1 MKVCAACGAS
11 LPDGAAFCISCGS
24 KDFRY
29 ETIPDLDQ
37 PEEEKPK
44 IEYDQYGRPIGQQP
58 VEEEPFQMPQFAD
71 LSGNNDNFGETLGEQ
86 LDRPQYLDQYVE
98 QMMGGSSGGY
108 QSPQIPVV
116 PDSGYVSGGYPQQG
130 GYGQG
135 YAQQTSYPQQGGYG
149 QGYAQQPSY
158 PQQSGYGQGYAQQT
172 SYPQQG
178 GYGKGYAQQPSYPQQ
193 GGYGQGYAQQPSYP
207 QQGGYGQGYAQPQEQ
222 QYAEEYEPENPEET
236 QVYETPEQHE
246 AEIASALENFGAPAQ
261 QTYAAPAP
269 QPAPTPKTAAAQPF
283 SAPRT
288 AAPKAAPVPAPEAA
302 PKQTAPA
309 PEPVQ
314 PKKAEPMPGDDDFDP
329 YEAAKKE
336 KADPYAASANFKFV
350 PKEES
355 EEQQEEENPKT
366 PKEWYEKIM
375 HTEDHTRD
383 YDPNDFKAHKKHC
396 ILSLFGITFWVPY
409 AFCSNCGSARFYAN
423 QGLLILILC
432 VISGFIESLFTSM
445 VSMACFQTVG
455 TSAATIVVGIVLDV
469 ILTIIFFAIPAFLV
483 ITGIKDINAG
493 KVKDL
498 PLIGKIRIIR

>member
-158 PQQSGYGQGYAQQT
+158 PQQ
-172 SYPQQG
+172 
-178 GYGKGYAQQPSYPQQ
+178 
-193 GGYGQGYAQQPSYP
+193 
-207 QQGGYGQGYAQPQEQ
+207 GGYGQGYAQPQEQ

-283 SAPRT
+283 SAQRT

-366 PKEWYEKIM
+366 RKEWYEKIM

>member
-158 PQQSGYGQGYAQQT
+158 PQQSGYGQGYAQ
-172 SYPQQG
+172 
-178 GYGKGYAQQPSYPQQ
+178 
-193 GGYGQGYAQQPSYP
+193 
-207 QQGGYGQGYAQPQEQ
+207 PQEQ

-314 PKKAEPMPGDDDFDP
+314 LKKAEPMPGDDDFDP

>member
-149 QGYAQQPSY
+149 
-158 PQQSGYGQGYAQQT
+158 
-172 SYPQQG
+172 
-178 GYGKGYAQQPSYPQQ
+178 K
-193 GGYGQGYAQQPSYP
+193 GYAQQPSYP

>member
-135 YAQQTSYPQQGGYG
+135 YAQQT
-149 QGYAQQPSY
+149 
-158 PQQSGYGQGYAQQT
+158 
-172 SYPQQG
+172 
-178 GYGKGYAQQPSYPQQ
+178 
-193 GGYGQGYAQQPSYP
+193 SYP

>member
-158 PQQSGYGQGYAQQT
+158 PQQ
-172 SYPQQG
+172 
-178 GYGKGYAQQPSYPQQ
+178 
-193 GGYGQGYAQQPSYP
+193 
-207 QQGGYGQGYAQPQEQ
+207 GGYGQGYAQPQEQ

-314 PKKAEPMPGDDDFDP
+314 LKKAEPMPGDDDFDP